1 MAYKTGILA
10 KDIKEG
16 LYARRKLDGD
26 SAIIATS
33 DPDILKEVVAQG
45 KRAEAICR
53 REGMEWL
60 IDKAYKKAGE
70 AHGKESQADNR

>member
-16 LYARRKLDGD
+16 LYAQRKLDGD
-26 SAIIATS
+26 PAIIST
-33 DPDILKEVVAQG
+33 DNPDILKAIVAQG

-60 IDKAYKKAGE
+60 IEKAYKKAGA
-70 AHGKESQADNR
+70 AHGQESQADNR